1 MAVCAQWRRGEGV
14 GVYSAAKTIDA
25 RDYGAIGFID
35 FENGATLARVVQES
49 IGQNRVIDRLPEVIG
64 RAWGKPVGVECPDF
78 HKVATLPGEFVLVPA
93 LCAVSAVAVSAILGL
108 EEHVIPVNQR
118 NLVMDVQPVKRIGIS
133 SLGGN
138 IGVVHDV
145 DQVLTQ
151 RLAGGVAQ
159 KLCVLWIEGPLPP
172 ILGGQTY
179 RKVNK
184 QSCQPTKATPEF
196 IVTPRCKHIFVSFFV
211 IELCP
216 FTSRLERGP
225 IAHFGGEFVQ
235 RSNRSVKG
243 TRVQPQPN
251 HGPLKF

>member
-1 MAVCAQWRRGEGV
+1 
-14 GVYSAAKTIDA
+14 
-25 RDYGAIGFID
+25 
-35 FENGATLARVVQES
+35 
-49 IGQNRVIDRLPEVIG
+49 PEVIG

-93 LCAVSAVAVSAILGL
+93 LGTVSAVAVSAILGL

-159 KLCVLWIEGPLPP
+159 KLCVLWIEGPLRP
-172 ILGGQTY
+172 ILGAQTY

-184 QSCQPTKATPEF
+184 QSCQATKATPEF
-196 IVTPRCKHIFVSFFV
+196 IVTPRSKHIFVSFFV
-211 IELCP
+211 
-216 FTSRLERGP
+216 TSNCVLSPHGLREGRLHTSAESYSK
-225 IAHFGGEFVQ
+225 VKQ
-235 RSNRSVKG
+235 RCSGYTRSA
-243 TRVQPQPN
+243 
-251 HGPLKF
+251 